1 MRYIDQEKIYDLTES
16 GLTIFQHFFP
26 GEDLRNNKTFFKIRP
41 EEKSASARVSW
52 YQNYWRITDFGN
64 QSEINGMRAIDFA
77 VWKLALPYYDTLLY
91 IEQVIIRQEV
101 GENEYKRKQWTPL
114 YEMREMTPDDK
125 KGEYNF
131 TFKDHPA
138 DNDLAAI
145 GRYVTED
152 ILDLFNCKCIEKY
165 EYCGNSKKH
174 NRDVVHI
181 FKATDDYPMFVF
193 DYGDFKKL
201 YRPHDQEKKNRF
213 LYVGKKPKDYIYGLK
228 QLEKVRNEFA
238 SSDSEDLNLPED
250 KPDARVHDLFRCSG
264 ESDAL
269 NLASLGFNVYW
280 LNSES
285 ADLDYK
291 TFRKLD
297 NLCENHYQIMDLD
310 PTGQDQAL
318 KNAMKHITMFTVELP
333 SWLQAK
339 RDFRGNPCKD
349 LKDFINL
356 SGEDIDATRYDF
368 LIIKNAARRVKFWTK
383 TVDEKTKK
391 ASYNLNMEMFYFFLK
406 ANGFYLME
414 SIYHKKAGYCYV
426 HIRGKVVEMIHPD
439 DIKRIVKRFTKD
451 WIKSKKLMD
460 SIHIL
465 NKINTS
471 NQITEA
477 NIESIEATR
486 LKFKNHDR
494 FTEYIHFR
502 NGSIRIRKDKIERIP
517 HSDVPNSILG
527 LLEINNKKLSH
538 LIDRDI
544 RVIEKPPVEVVATV
558 EYQKLLD
565 MAEAAANDEAR
576 ESINVLLAQFPD
588 TDKYLVKIHDDE
600 FIFLRF
606 LRDLSRIHWRKET
619 EQKIELTDEE
629 RKEEQLALANLLF
642 VHGYHC
648 AQYKD
653 PGKPWLT
660 FLQDM
665 RIGDIGTAS
674 GRSGKSLY
682 SQATTYVRTSFY
694 KGGRTLNDRSAY
706 QFFYDGMTEFHDY
719 IEVDDLHEYADF
731 GFFYTQVTG
740 KREVNPKNYTPFT
753 LDYEDSGKML
763 ISSNYE
769 LQNVDSSTVGRLL
782 NCGVSDYY
790 HEKSKYNDYH
800 ETRSPLIKFGRRLY
814 DDFTDE
820 EWVKFYNLA
829 AYCIQLQMRFYK
841 IQPPSG
847 NLEKRQLRRAMSQ
860 GLGRDEEFFRWAND
874 YFILWDETSGYRP
887 EFSPPEHGYFNT
899 YIYRNQPFENFQSRL
914 SKKQQS
920 EYKSGKFKKHLE
932 AWCEYWGYKLNPE
945 ALCTDIEKSRILR
958 TIDGKTE
965 ELFYISTAAI
975 RSEDMPEQ
983 AHTAPAPPEDIDN
996 ALPF

>member
-1 MRYIDQEKIYDLTES
+1 MRYIDQEKIYDATEA

-26 GEDLRNNKTFFKIRP
+26 GEDLRNNKTFFKVRP
-41 EEKSASARVSW
+41 EEKSASARISW
-52 YQNYWRITDFGN
+52 YGKYWRITDFGN
-64 QSEINGMRAIDFA
+64 QGEINGMKAIDFA
-77 VWKLALPYYDTLLY
+77 VWKLGLPYYDTLLY
-91 IEQVIIRQEV
+91 IEQVIIRQEI
-101 GENEYKRKQWTPL
+101 GSGDYRRRQWTPE
-114 YEMREMTPDDK
+114 YEMREMSPEDK

-131 TFKDHPA
+131 TFKDHPTPA
-138 DNDLAAI
+138 DLAAI
-145 GRYVTED
+145 GRYVSED
-152 ILDLFNCKCIEKY
+152 ILDMFNCRCIEKY
-165 EYCGNSKKH
+165 EYCSTSKKH

-181 FKATDDYPMFVF
+181 FKATEDYPIFLF

-213 LYVGKKPKDYIYGLK
+213 LYIGKKPKDYIYGLK
-228 QLEKVRNEFA
+228 QLEKAKNEFA
-238 SSDSEDLNLPED
+238 STDEDELSLPEE
-250 KPDARVHDLFRCSG
+250 KPNARVIDLFRCSG

-269 NLASLGFNVYW
+269 NLASLGFHVYW

-285 ADLDYK
+285 ADFDYK

-297 NLCENHYQIMDLD
+297 DLCENHYQIMDLD

-318 KNAMKHITMFTVELP
+318 KNAMKHISLFTIELP
-333 SWLQAK
+333 EWLRAK
-339 RDFRGNPCKD
+339 KDFRGNPCKD
-349 LKDFINL
+349 LKDFINM
-356 SGEDIDATRYDF
+356 SGEDIDATRFDF
-368 LIIKNAARRVKFWTK
+368 LIVKNSARKVKFWTK
-383 TVDEKTKK
+383 SKDDKTGKV
-391 ASYNLNMEMFYFFLK
+391 SYNLDMEFFYFFLK
-406 ANGFYLME
+406 ANGFYIIE

-426 HIRGKVVEMIHPD
+426 HIDGKIVEMIHPD

-460 SIHIL
+460 SIKIL

-477 NIESIEATR
+477 NIESIDATK

-494 FTEYIHFR
+494 FTEYIHFK
-502 NGSIRIRKDKIERIP
+502 NGSLRITKEKIERVP
-517 HSDVPNSILG
+517 HSEVPNHILG

-538 LIDRDI
+538 LVNRDI
-544 RVIEKPPVEVVATV
+544 RLMEKPPVEVKATPA
-558 EYQKLLD
+558 YQALLD
-565 MAEAAANDEAR
+565 MLQQAATDEAR
-576 ESINVLLAQFPD
+576 EVVNVQIAQFPD
-588 TDKYLVKIHDDE
+588 IDKYEVVIHDDE

-606 LRDLSRIHWRKET
+606 LRDLSRIHWRKES
-619 EQKIELTDEE
+619 EQKIPLTPEE
-629 RKEEQLALANLLF
+629 RKEEQLSLANLLF
-642 VHGYHC
+642 VIGYHC

-665 RIGDIGTAS
+665 KVGDIGTAS
-674 GRSGKSLY
+674 GRSGKSLF
-682 SQATTYVRTSFY
+682 SQAITYVRTSFY
-694 KGGRTLNDRSAY
+694 KGGRTLNDKSAY

-719 IEVDDLHEYADF
+719 IEVDDLHEYAEF

-790 HEKSKYNDYH
+790 HEKSKFNDYH

-814 DDFTDE
+814 DDFTED
-820 EWVKFYNLA
+820 EWVKFYNLI
-829 AYCIQLQMRFYK
+829 AYCIQLQMNFYK
-841 IQPPSG
+841 IQPPAG
-847 NLEKRQLRRAMSQ
+847 NLEKRQLRRVMSQ

-874 YFILWDETSGYRP
+874 YFILWNDSEGRRP
-887 EFSPPEHGYFNT
+887 EFSPVEHGYFNT
-899 YIYRNQPFENFQSRL
+899 YIYRNSPFENFQSRL

-920 EYKSGKFKKHLE
+920 EYRTGKFKKHLE
-932 AWCEYWGYKLNPE
+932 AWCEYWGYELNPE
-945 ALCTDIEKSRILR
+945 DICIDKDNRRILR

-965 ELFYISTAAI
+965 ELFYISTSKLSNQEQPKVIPLVPAQ
-975 RSEDMPEQ
+975 ED
-983 AHTAPAPPEDIDN
+983 TDN